1 MRGGLGGQRHG
12 LGPPLRVASAAALA
26 LALAV
31 AAGCAAPAPLGDRD
45 DVIRRIL
52 AATVQLRCERSGGV
66 KRAASGVVVAADPRS
81 ERSWIVTARHLV
93 DPPETQQVYVALPGR
108 REPSPGFVRARSTE
122 FDLAIVEV
130 RVAALPPV
138 RLKEAARLGDEV
150 WVVSFP
156 WGRRQTL
163 VSAVISQLGAE
174 VADGTVEGPPRMVD
188 ASVSYGSSGGGVYD
202 AVSGRL
208 VGIVE
213 SYRTARVRIPETPN
227 RTLELPVAGETTL
240 VSAQAVV
247 QFFRDSGL
255 AAFLA
260 P

>member
-1 MRGGLGGQRHG
+1 
-12 LGPPLRVASAAALA
+12 
-26 LALAV
+26 
-31 AAGCAAPAPLGDRD
+31 
-45 DVIRRIL
+45 
-52 AATVQLRCERSGGV
+52 
-66 KRAASGVVVAADPRS
+66 
-81 ERSWIVTARHLV
+81 
-93 DPPETQQVYVALPGR
+93 
-108 REPSPGFVRARSTE
+108 
-122 FDLAIVEV
+122 
-130 RVAALPPV
+130 
-138 RLKEAARLGDEV
+138 
-150 WVVSFP
+150 
-156 WGRRQTL
+156 
-163 VSAVISQLGAE
+163 
-174 VADGTVEGPPRMVD
+174 MVD